1 MNNTMGTYD
10 DGMCNMYYASWKEG
24 ERGEMKKRQQRGC
37 EGGILNVLARHA
49 STGVGN
55 SNKE

>member
-1 MNNTMGTYD
+1 MGTYD